1 MGESTVA
8 IRIGYP
14 KQRRFNVIAMYR
26 QWSDIFDH
34 KPFEKIS
41 FINQSERFKD
51 QIERILTISNI
62 ETYLVGDLNIDY
74 KIMKKNEDEKISYE
88 KNFNPMLETIR
99 ANLIAN
105 NFVQL
110 INENTRTNKILD
122 HIYTNN
128 VNKVISIAIEDSSTD
143 HKYTS
148 VNRSMKID
156 TIEEKFF
163 LTRKWKDVDYDII
176 NNNIINTEN
185 YINMLESKDINCVTN
200 ELINV
205 IQSELNSIAPVQKIK
220 VIQKSDKIST
230 ATKKLINEKNK
241 LYKEMKKSDDPE
253 IRREYKIMAS
263 RCCKA
268 VTSDRNSDTKKLI
281 NENINN
287 PKKLWKV
294 AKDELYGT
302 NSKQPERILE
312 NGRIIRGSKGVANAL
327 NRHFIQKVN
336 KIKNEIPI
344 SNIDPMSFYTK
355 HVPNLKNQFQFKPI
369 NMSQLRITMSKIR
382 STTSNDLFGI
392 SMNMIKNLKR

>member
-51 QIERILTISNI
+51 QIESILTISNI

-128 VNKVISIAIEDSSTD
+128 VNKIISIA
-143 HKYTS
+143 
-148 VNRSMKID
+148 V
-156 TIEEKFF
+156 
-163 LTRKWKDVDYDII
+163 
-176 NNNIINTEN
+176 EN
-185 YINMLESKDINCVTN
+185 S
-200 ELINV
+200 
-205 IQSELNSIAPVQKIK
+205 
-220 VIQKSDKIST
+220 
-230 ATKKLINEKNK
+230 
-241 LYKEMKKSDDPE
+241 
-253 IRREYKIMAS
+253 
-263 RCCKA
+263 
-268 VTSDRNSDTKKLI
+268 
-281 NENINN
+281 
-287 PKKLWKV
+287 
-294 AKDELYGT
+294 
-302 NSKQPERILE
+302 
-312 NGRIIRGSKGVANAL
+312 
-327 NRHFIQKVN
+327 
-336 KIKNEIPI
+336 
-344 SNIDPMSFYTK
+344 
-355 HVPNLKNQFQFKPI
+355 
-369 NMSQLRITMSKIR
+369 
-382 STTSNDLFGI
+382 
-392 SMNMIKNLKR
+392 